1 MDEQRP
7 GFVRLSPADRLMP
20 QEEMLEVAKQKGS
33 LTIGVPKEVY
43 LQEKRIPLI
52 PDGVALL
59 MRNGHQVVIETGAGQ
74 PGHFSDHDFSE
85 AGARIADSPEEVYK
99 ADIILKVAPATSE
112 EIERLKPKQVLISA
126 LQISVQKE
134 EYFRSLA
141 LKKVTAIAFE
151 LIRDQSG
158 ALPVTRAMSEIAGSA
173 SIFIAAEYL
182 SCSEKGKGKMF
193 GGFTGISPSQVVIIG
208 AGTVG
213 EFAARS
219 ALGLGAVVKVFDNSL
234 YRLRRLQNNLGTRVF
249 TSILHPKPLM
259 DEMRSADVLIGA
271 IHSREGRTPC
281 IISAEMVGQMREG
294 SIVIDVSIDQ
304 GGCFETSH
312 PTTHNDPVYT
322 VNGVTHY
329 CVPNIPSKVPHTAS
343 QALNN
348 IFVPMILDAGVEGGF
363 EKLITRDP
371 GLRQGVYIFNGTATN
386 LFISQRFNL
395 PFQDINLLM
404 AAFHG

>member
-1 MDEQRP
+1 
-7 GFVRLSPADRLMP
+7 MP
-20 QEEMLEVAKQKGS
+20 QPETLEVQRKKGS
-33 LTIGVPKEVY
+33 LVIGVPKEVS
-43 LQEKRIPLI
+43 LQEKRVPLI

-59 MRNGHQVVIETGAGQ
+59 CRNGHQVIIESEAGF

-85 AGARIADSPEEVYK
+85 AGAQIVHSHQEVFK
-99 ADIILKVAPATSE
+99 ADIILKVAPATAE
-112 EIERLKPKQVLISA
+112 ELDWLRPKQILISA
-126 LQISVQKE
+126 LQMSVQRE
-134 EYFRSLA
+134 EYFRSLIS
-141 LKKVTAIAFE
+141 KKVTAIAYE
-151 LIRDQSG
+151 LIRDRSG

-249 TSILHPKPLM
+249 TSILHPKPLL

-271 IHSREGRTPC
+271 IHSREGRSPC
-281 IISAEMVGQMREG
+281 IITAEMIGQMKEG
-294 SIVIDVSIDQ
+294 SVVIDVSIDQ
-304 GGCFETSH
+304 GGCFETSR
-312 PTTHNDPVYT
+312 PTTHADPVFT

-348 IFVPMILDAGVEGGF
+348 IFVPMILDAGTEGGV
-363 EKLITRDP
+363 EKLITRDQ
-371 GLRQGVYIFNGTATN
+371 GLRQGVYVFNGILTN
-386 LFISQRFNL
+386 LFLSKRFNL
-395 PFQDINLLM
+395 PFQDIDLLM
-404 AAFHG
+404 AAFH